1 MRRRDLLAADLVT
14 TRYLRLTAA
23 PLTVLG
29 TAVTVPDGSAS
40 LDRALQKRV
49 RFSTVYRAFC
59 RNTGRRGAS
68 AAGHLL
74 RAAAD
79 RADSAAERLL
89 ALELLVVPGATV
101 LVGTTI
107 GGRYRVVPP
116 VLRIVMGS
124 ALGLV
129 PALSVRLL
137 GPVDPD

>member
-1 MRRRDLLAADLVT
+1 MDRPRYCARRTDRPGEAA
-14 TRYLRLTAA
+14 
-23 PLTVLG
+23 
-29 TAVTVPDGSAS
+29 
-40 LDRALQKRV
+40 
-49 RFSTVYRAFC
+49 
-59 RNTGRRGAS
+59 
-68 AAGHLL
+68 
-74 RAAAD
+74 
-79 RADSAAERLL
+79 LL
-89 ALELLVVPGATV
+89 ALELLVVLGATV